1 MSFLRDSSIG
11 NKLLIINV
19 VSMGL
24 AMLILVL
31 SITAIMFASSRNS
44 LLEDVNNQ
52 AYILGESL
60 APTVLFNDFDAA
72 GALFEHCHLI

>member
-1 MSFLRDSSIG
+1 MSLLRDSSIG

-31 SITAIMFASSRNS
+31 SITAVMFVSSRNS
-44 LLEDVNNQ
+44 LLDVW
-52 AYILGESL
+52 
-60 APTVLFNDFDAA
+60 
-72 GALFEHCHLI
+72 